1 MNIRLLRRESRKIKM
16 TVKDRVAIVTGG
28 ARGIGQ
34 AIAEL
39 FAENGAKVIIWDV
52 LDGNDV
58 AQAIKDRG
66 QSAEFMS
73 ISVTDKD
80 AVEKAVED
88 IATRYGTIDILINNA
103 GITRDKTL
111 LKMSDDEWD
120 KVIDIN
126 LKGVFF
132 CTRAVARVMKEKG
145 YGRIVSASSTTG
157 LRGNYGQTNYAA
169 TKAGVIGMTKTW
181 AMELARYGIT
191 VNAIAPGYVKT
202 PMTEKIPDHLKQMS
216 LMAIPVGF
224 HAEPMDL
231 AVGYLFLASDE
242 ARYVTG
248 ICIPIDG
255 GATR

>member
-1 MNIRLLRRESRKIKM
+1 M

-34 AIAEL
+34 AISEL

-52 LDGNDV
+52 LDEGEKV
-58 AQAIKDRG
+58 AQDI
-66 QSAEFMS
+66 
-73 ISVTDKD
+73 TDKGQHAVFMKISITD
-80 AVEKAVED
+80 KGAVESAVAGIVEK
-88 IATRYGTIDILINNA
+88 YGTVDILINNA

-111 LKMSDDEWD
+111 LKMSDEEWD
-120 KVIDIN
+120 AVIDIN
-126 LKGVFF
+126 LKGIFL
-132 CTRAVARVMKEKG
+132 CTRAVAPIMKEKK
-145 YGRIVSASSTTG
+145 YGRIISASSTTG

-181 AMELARYGIT
+181 ALELGRYGVT

-202 PMTEKIPDHLKQMS
+202 PMTDAIPDNIKQMS
-216 LMAIPVGF
+216 LMGIPVGF

-242 ARYVTG
+242 ARYVNG
-248 ICIPIDG
+248 ICLPIDG